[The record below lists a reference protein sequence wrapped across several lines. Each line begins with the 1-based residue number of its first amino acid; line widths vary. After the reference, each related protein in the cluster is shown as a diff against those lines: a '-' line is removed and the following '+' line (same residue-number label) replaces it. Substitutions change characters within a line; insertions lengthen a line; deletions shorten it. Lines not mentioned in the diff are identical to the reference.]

1 MNISRFIPAVLLLFL
16 LISCTEN
23 DEPVKLTALDLEYDV
38 SSTEIPVHQ
47 LVEFSLKGNDYL
59 DYTDEMMLKVN
70 GEPTEGSSYVFDQ
83 DGEFE
88 VQAFVDD
95 LSSNKIVFT
104 VSEGMIISHSSLLK
118 NQVNT
123 FSLYDV
129 STGDEISG
137 EAIFYVNGEA
147 ISGNTFSS
155 DVVGE
160 YEVYAEYTAENGE
173 AITTDPANFTVV
185 VPVQRALIE
194 DYTGTWCGYCPRL
207 QSVIKEVLDM
217 TDLVSA
223 IAIHKSS
230 SDSNPDPY
238 EYEFVEDLVEVYNPF
253 GEFPLGQINRT
264 NTWTDNNPNT
274 VLDYVGDNSQ
284 IAIAAKTRFD
294 GSDLNIDVRVASTVT
309 LTDKRIVVAALENL
323 LYHDQTSYLNNDPSS
338 PWYQQGNP
346 IPDYENNHVLRHAMT
361 NIFGD
366 PIPATDA
373 LTDYKKSYSMN
384 MEEYFEVPEDGEVVI
399 FVLDQEGT
407 VEQVVGLGLNDNLE
421 YK

>member
-1 MNISRFIPAVLLLFL
+1 MNISRIIPTVLLLFL
-16 LISCTEN
+16 FLACTDN
-23 DEPVKLTALDLEYDV
+23 DKPVKLTALDLEYNV
-38 SSTEIPVHQ
+38 GSTEIPVHQ
-47 LVEFSLKGNDYL
+47 LVEFSLKGDDYL

-70 GEPTEGSSYVFDQ
+70 DEPIEGSSYVFDH
-83 DGEFE
+83 DGEYE
-88 VQAFVDD
+88 VQAFVND
-95 LSSNKIVFT
+95 LSSNKVTFT
-104 VSEGMIISHSSLLK
+104 VSEGMIISHRSLLK

-123 FSLYDV
+123 FTLYDV
-129 STGDEISG
+129 STGEEISG
-137 EAIFYVNGEA
+137 EGTFYVNGEA

-155 DVVGE
+155 DVVGA

-173 AITTDPANFTVV
+173 ELTTDSANFTVV

-207 QSVIKEVLDM
+207 QSIIGDVMEM

-223 IAIHKSS
+223 VAIHKSS

-238 EYEFVEDLVEVYNPF
+238 EYEYIDDLVDAYNPF
-253 GEFPLGQINRT
+253 GEFPLGLINRT
-264 NTWTDNNPNT
+264 ITWGDNDPNT
-274 VLDYVGDNSQ
+274 VLDYVGDDSQ
-284 IAIAAKTRFD
+284 IAIAAKSRWN
-294 GSDLNIDVRVASTVT
+294 GSDLNIDVRVASTVD
-309 LTDKRIVVAALENL
+309 LTNKKIVVAALENE
-323 LYHDQTSYLNNDPSS
+323 LYHDQTSYLNDDPNS

-384 MEEYFEVPEDGEVVI
+384 MDSYFENPADGEVII
-399 FVLDQEGT
+399 FVLNNDGT
-407 VEQVVGLGLNDNLE
+407 VEQVVGLGLNETLE
-421 YK
+421 FK

>member
-1 MNISRFIPAVLLLFL
+1 MNIFRFIPTVLLLFL
-16 LISCTEN
+16 FVACTDN
-23 DEPVKLTALDLEYDV
+23 DEPVKLTALDLAYNV

-47 LVEFSLKGNDYL
+47 MVEFSLKGDDYL

-70 GEPTEGSSYVFDQ
+70 GDPIEGAAYTFDQ
-83 DGEFE
+83 DGEYE
-88 VQAFVDD
+88 VQGFVDD
-95 LSSNKIVFT
+95 LASNKVNFI
-104 VSEGMIISHSSLLK
+104 VSEGMIISHNSLLK

-123 FSLYDV
+123 FTLYDV
-129 STGDEISG
+129 STGDEITG
-137 EAIFYVNGEA
+137 EGTFYVNDEA
-147 ISGNTFSS
+147 IGGNTFSS
-155 DVVGE
+155 DVVGD

-173 AITTDPANFTVV
+173 EIATDSADFTVV

-207 QSVIKEVLDM
+207 QGVIKEVLDM
-217 TDLVSA
+217 TDHVSA

-238 EYEFVEDLVEVYNPF
+238 EYEFVDDLVDVYNPF
-253 GEFPLGQINRT
+253 GEFPLGLINRT
-264 NTWTDNNPNT
+264 TTWSDNDPNT
-274 VLDYVGDNSQ
+274 VLDYVGDNSE
-284 IAIAAKTRFD
+284 IAIAAKTRRS
-294 GSDLNIDVRVASTVT
+294 GADLSVEVRVASTT
-309 LTDKRIVVAALENL
+309 ALTNKKIVVAALENQ
-323 LYHDQTSYLNNDPSS
+323 LYHDQTSYLNEDPDS

-399 FVLDQEGT
+399 FVLDEEGT
-407 VEQVVGLGLNDNLE
+407 VEQVVGLGLNDSLE
-421 YK
+421 FK